1 MRPSGKPRP
10 PLDSAKLNELALGY
24 VGRFATTRSKLRAY
38 LQRKL
43 RERGWEGGQQPDL
56 EAIAERFASNGYV
69 DDEAFAMATS
79 RSLTARGYG
88 PRRLDQSLRVAGV
101 EEDDGAGARELA
113 GDQAIEAALQF
124 ARRKRLGPFALQ
136 AADPKGHERA
146 LSAMIRAG
154 HGFGLAR
161 TILALSQREEIELES
176 LAEEVRTR
184 LL

>member
-1 MRPSGKPRP
+1 MHPPRKPRP
-10 PLDSAKLNELALGY
+10 PLDAAKLNDLALGY

-43 RERGWEGGQQPDL
+43 RERGWDGSEQPDL

-101 EEDDGAGARELA
+101 DEDDGAAARELA
-113 GDQAIEAALQF
+113 GDQAIGAALQF
-124 ARRKRLGPFALQ
+124 ARRKRLGPFAMQ
-136 AADPKGHERA
+136 VPDPKMHERA
-146 LSAMIRAG
+146 ISAMIRAG

-161 TILALSQREEIELES
+161 VILALPASADSDVDVLTEQ
-176 LAEEVRTR
+176 VRTR
-184 LL
+184 ML